1 MTWVLDNLD
10 LIGRLTVEHLRQCVV
25 PIVLG
30 FAASI
35 PLGWLAFRFRLTRGL
50 VLTLVGLLYTIPSL
64 ALFALLPP
72 LLGISFLSEVNLVV
86 ALTIYA
92 VAIMTRF
99 VADAL
104 ASVDPTVRQAAL
116 AVGYGPWRRFW
127 QVDLP
132 LAGPVVLAG
141 LRVTAVSTISLATV
155 GILIGIDN
163 LGYLFTN
170 GYQRQIVPR
179 SWPASSRS
187 SSSPCSSTCCSCS
200 PDERSCPGPGR
211 CAHERLLRRGR
222 LDLLPDRLT
231 GALPLPRRSGPTS
244 PSRSWRC

>member
-1 MTWVLDNLD
+1 ML
-10 LIGRLTVEHLRQCVV
+10 
-25 PIVLG
+25 P
-30 FAASI
+30 
-35 PLGWLAFRFRLTRGL
+35 
-50 VLTLVGLLYTIPSL
+50 LVGLLYTIPSL

-99 VADAL
+99 VADAR

-170 GYQRQIVPR
+170 GYQRQIVAEIL
-179 SWPASSRS
+179 SGVVAVVVI
-187 SSSPCSSTCCSCS
+187 
-200 PDERSCPGPGR
+200 
-211 CAHERLLRRGR
+211 ALLV
-222 LDLLPDRLT
+222 DLLLVLAGRAVMPW
-231 GALPLPRRSGPTS
+231 
-244 PSRSWRC
+244 SRKVRA

>member
-10 LIGRLTVEHLRQCVV
+10 LIGRLSVEHLRQSAL

-30 FAASI
+30 LGLSV
-35 PLGWLAFRFRLTRGL
+35 PLGWLAYRYRLTQG
-50 VLTLVGLLYTIPSL
+50 LTLTVVGLLYTIPSL

-72 LLGISFLSEVNLVV
+72 LLGISFLSEINLII
-86 ALTIYA
+86 ALTLYA

-104 ASVDPTVRQAAL
+104 GSVEPSVRQAAV
-116 AVGYGPWRRFW
+116 AVGYGSWRRFW
-127 QVDLP
+127 QVEFP

-141 LRVTAVSTISLATV
+141 LRVTAVSTISLVTV

-170 GYQRQIVPR
+170 GYQRQLV
-179 SWPASSRS
+179 ASVLSGVVA
-187 SSSPCSSTCCSCS
+187 TVVIALII
-200 PDERSCPGPGR
+200 DGLLVLAGR
-211 CAHERLLRRGR
+211 ILMPWSKQRKAAR
-222 LDLLPDRLT
+222 
-231 GALPLPRRSGPTS
+231 A
-244 PSRSWRC
+244 

>member
-1 MTWVLDNLD
+1 MTWVVDNLD
-10 LIGRLTVEHLRQCVV
+10 LIGRLTVEHLQQSAV
-25 PIVLG
+25 PILLG
-30 FAASI
+30 FLLSI
-35 PLGWLAFRFRLTRGL
+35 PAGWLAFRFRLTRGL

-72 LLGISFLSEVNLVV
+72 LLGISFLSELNLVV

-92 VAIMTRF
+92 IAIMTRF

-104 ASVDPTVRQAAL
+104 GSVEPSVRQAAV

-170 GYQRQIVPR
+170 GYQRQIVAEILAGVVAVVVVALLVD
-179 SWPASSRS
+179 WLLVLA
-187 SSSPCSSTCCSCS
+187 
-200 PDERSCPGPGR
+200 GR
-211 CAHERLLRRGR
+211 A
-222 LDLLPDRLT
+222 LLPWT
-231 GALPLPRRSGPTS
+231 RRKAAA
-244 PSRSWRC
+244 

>member
-1 MTWVLDNLD
+1 MTWVVDNID
-10 LIGRLTVEHLRQCVV
+10 LIGRLTVEHLRQSAIPILLGLLVSV
-25 PIVLG
+25 PAG
-30 FAASI
+30 WFAY
-35 PLGWLAFRFRLTRGL
+35 RFRLTRGL

-104 ASVDPTVRQAAL
+104 GSVDPGIRQAAV

-170 GYQRQIVPR
+170 GYQRQIVEEIL
-179 SWPASSRS
+179 SGVVAVVVIALVV
-187 SSSPCSSTCCSCS
+187 
-200 PDERSCPGPGR
+200 DGLLVLVG
-211 CAHERLLRRGR
+211 RLL
-222 LDLLPDRLT
+222 LPWTRK
-231 GALPLPRRSGPTS
+231 ARA
-244 PSRSWRC
+244 

>member
-1 MTWVLDNLD
+1 MIWVVDNLD
-10 LIGRLTVEHLRQCVV
+10 LIGRLTVEHLRQSAL
-25 PIVLG
+25 PILLG
-30 FAASI
+30 LLLSI

-50 VLTLVGLLYTIPSL
+50 MLTVVGLLYTIPSL

-72 LLGISFLSEVNLVV
+72 LLGISFLSEINLVI

-104 ASVDPTVRQAAL
+104 ASVEPHVRQAAD
-116 AVGYGPWRRFW
+116 AVGYGAWRRFW

-141 LRVTAVSTISLATV
+141 LRVTAVSTISLCTV

-170 GYQRQIVPR
+170 GYQRQIV
-179 SWPASSRS
+179 AEILAGVVAVVVIALVI
-187 SSSPCSSTCCSCS
+187 
-200 PDERSCPGPGR
+200 D
-211 CAHERLLRRGR
+211 RLLVVLGR
-222 LDLLPDRLT
+222 ALMPWAGK
-231 GALPLPRRSGPTS
+231 GA
-244 PSRSWRC
+244 